1 MAGIRFLIQLIKSCL
16 FNYRFRNNQQE
27 SLKKILFQFIRFLKV
42 EIGLGEVTVE
52 GYLKMAKK
60 FIKDTNRIY
69 PSREIIFSYI
79 LDLHTKKLIQPYQK
93 FLKVH

>member
-1 MAGIRFLIQLIKSCL
+1 MTGIRFLIQLIKSCL

-27 SLKKILFQFIRFLKV
+27 SLKNILFQFIRFLKV
-42 EIGLGEVTVE
+42 EIGLGDVTVE

-60 FIKDTNRIY
+60 FIKDTGRIY

-79 LDLHTKKLIQPYQK
+79 LDLHTKKLIQPY
-93 FLKVH
+93 